1 VQTPDTCPNCGA
13 DLPANAKVCRECG
26 SDEETGW
33 SEQTR
38 SDGLGLPDEDFD
50 HDDFVKR
57 EFGEGKPVPR
67 GIHWLWW
74 LVALALVILFLFA
87 MH

>member
-1 VQTPDTCPNCGA
+1 MDTCPNCGA

-33 SEQTR
+33 SEQAR

-57 EFGEGKPVPR
+57 EFGEATPVPR
-67 GIHWLWW
+67 GIHWIWW
-74 LVALALVILFLFA
+74 LVALALVVFFLFA